1 MAGTNSLCPRLV
13 NSTSRGGFHSGG
25 PWGGLKFQVNDCP
38 KCLSLQQWQI
48 LLTDWSTVI
57 LVCVILLQIGHFG
70 AFFILAMVHRNS
82 PTVEIKWGQIGWKTW
97 GGPIRNHPYTLGRQ
111 IQIRPCILGRPILI
125 RQCILG
131 MPIQNFCSQFY
142 PQLYSQFHFQ
152 VFSRF
157 NSHFLSQH
165 NSKVACLQ
173 FPTNETCRKRRTL

>member
-25 PWGGLKFQVNDCP
+25 PWGDLKFQVNDCP

-48 LLTDWSTVI
+48 FFNWLEHSDMGMCHSISNRTFW
-57 LVCVILLQIGHFG
+57 C
-70 AFFILAMVHRNS
+70 FFILAMVHRNS

-97 GGPIRNHPYTLGRQ
+97 GGPIQTHPYTLGKQ

-131 MPIQNFCSQFY
+131 MPIQNFRSQFY

-165 NSKVACLQ
+165 NYQLVTQ
-173 FPTNETCRKRRTL
+173 R